1 VAVITGLTRKE
12 VQRLTRARAP
22 SDPDSA
28 DRYNRAARVIGGW
41 RRDRQFLDRRGKPAI
56 LTISGGG
63 GTFQELVRRYSGDV
77 PYRAVLDELVA
88 EGGAERLDGDRVK
101 LIDRAYV
108 PRTDE
113 SVKLHILGDDT
124 AFLIDTIDHNLTRG
138 QPAPRFQRKVLYDNL
153 PGEAL
158 PEFQR
163 LASSAA
169 QSLLERLDRWLGEH
183 DRDTRPEVQGTGR
196 NLAGLGIYYFEKP
209 YSQEKI

>member
-1 VAVITGLTRKE
+1 
-12 VQRLTRARAP
+12 
-22 SDPDSA
+22 
-28 DRYNRAARVIGGW
+28 
-41 RRDRQFLDRRGKPAI
+41 
-56 LTISGGG
+56 
-63 GTFQELVRRYSGDV
+63 
-77 PYRAVLDELVA
+77 
-88 EGGAERLDGDRVK
+88 
-101 LIDRAYV
+101 
-108 PRTDE
+108 
-113 SVKLHILGDDT
+113 VKLHILGDDT